1 MKRLILWSRW
11 GVATKILIPLLA
23 LSVVSITIIGYIAFT
38 NLRELGDHAMQTST
52 SLGESAIRDSTA
64 HLNRLGENII
74 TQKAGD
80 VAKQVEMYL
89 AGRADLNPAD
99 LQNDAALREIVV
111 QPVGTTGYTTLI
123 DPDNGVILI
132 HKFPAQEKE
141 IRSLKDILPS
151 FWELIESTTGGAAG
165 AGYYDWLE
173 VDGSITEKYASIAPV
188 IMPDGN
194 VLTLWATTYI
204 DEFSQPAEQ
213 TKKEI
218 NAAILESSTYIDDTV
233 SDMQNLF
240 ILLFVT
246 LIVVVIVLALLLSR
260 VLTRPILA
268 LKQGADEI
276 GRGKLDYKLN
286 VTSQDEL
293 GDLANSFNKMS
304 ADLKT
309 YIEELKSTAAENIAK
324 ERTIRE
330 NLRLYMQQVS
340 QAQEDERKRIAREL
354 HDDTVQALVV
364 ISRQLD
370 DLASGTSDISADDIR
385 EEVRKV
391 TRDIRQFSHQLR
403 PSILDD
409 LGLIPALKWLAT
421 QLDKNYGITVKT
433 KVTGEQRPLP
443 AESELMLFR
452 IVQEALTNVRKH
464 SRATEVTVTID
475 FSGETVTVVIEDN
488 GRGFNVPDS
497 VEDLTKRGKL
507 GLVGIQERAQLLGGT
522 VTIESRRGKGTR
534 LTIAIATERP

>member
-233 SDMQNLF
+233 SDMQNIF